1 MHRKSGFRD
10 ILDGLANTIAMD
22 EIATDL
28 GDKDI
33 RTSSRTQNMDN
44 GNPTLCDSFV
54 DPLRPRFWTPTV
66 TTGMGISL
74 PNYARGFRYL
84 SQKVGSQS

>member
-54 DPLRPRFWTPTV
+54 DPLRP
-66 TTGMGISL
+66 
-74 PNYARGFRYL
+74 
-84 SQKVGSQS
+84 